1 MQQVA
6 VPCRGPGKLGAT
18 VRAARLGGLA
28 RLLSLVAKEV
38 AEGRELAAI
47 ATVLPTLRLGPA
59 LDHPDV
65 PLVIVLVGST
75 AGLHHWRN
83 RVHH

>member
-6 VPCRGPGKLGAT
+6 ISCRGPGKLGAT

-38 AEGRELAAI
+38 AEGRELAAV
-47 ATVLPTLRLGPA
+47 ATMLPTLGLRPA

-65 PLVIVLVGST
+65 PLVVVLVGST

-83 RVHH
+83 GVHH